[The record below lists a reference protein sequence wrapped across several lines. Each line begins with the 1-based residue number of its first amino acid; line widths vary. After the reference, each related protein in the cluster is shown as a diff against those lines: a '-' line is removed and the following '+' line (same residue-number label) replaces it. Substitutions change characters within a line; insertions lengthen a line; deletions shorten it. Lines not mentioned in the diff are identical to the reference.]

1 MTNMKKISITIYLL
15 GCITLSHAQV
25 GINSIEPSKD
35 LEVDGNVLLDDGLYL
50 EDPGD
55 NTNIRGSKF
64 IVNTVG
70 NELSRYDINIS
81 KYGPI
86 NYVEFEFSNL
96 SSDGL
101 LDYDTKISTTDYL
114 VSVQGYSC
122 GIAGAGRTGSIMPHS
137 LISDDNIEGYQIY
150 AYPNTTTNTWFLRAF
165 VNNAEWQ
172 KSGPTSYVN
181 SEIDMWLNIMIYR
194 KGFISREQSPI
205 TVDMNNLP
213 TGVAPM
219 PTGF

>member
-1 MTNMKKISITIYLL
+1 MKKITLL
-15 GCITLSHAQV
+15 LVFVCCISATMAQV
-25 GINSIEPSKD
+25 GINSSEPSAD
-35 LEVDGNVLLDDGLYL
+35 LEVDGDVLLDDGLYL

-64 IVNTVG
+64 LVNTVA
-70 NELSRYDINIS
+70 NELSRYDINLS

-86 NYVEFEFSNL
+86 NYVEFKFSNL
-96 SSDGL
+96 SADGL

-150 AYPNTTTNTWFLRAF
+150 AYPNLTTKTWFLRAF
-165 VNNAEWQ
+165 VNNSEWQ
-172 KSGPTSYVN
+172 KSGATSYIN
-181 SEIDMWLNIMIYR
+181 TEIDMWLNIMIYR
-194 KGFISREQSPI
+194 KGFIAKEQNNI
-205 TVDMNNLP
+205 TVDMSNSATGTATLP
-213 TGVAPM
+213 A
-219 PTGF
+219 GF